1 MNGSIRRRTWCIDP
15 VSVAVA
21 LGCLVLLAG
30 QAKSPHALGA
40 EPPANGPYRQ
50 LAPGVMLS
58 ADPALREAE
67 TVSRHDVVELLA
79 ADPNLDW
86 AKDVPFRRKIWHLE
100 FKFKPMRLIL
110 VDVPH
115 SDGRLQQKLIW
126 YLVYSVTNTGK
137 VMPSI
142 KGAGE
147 DYQLQDSNQPIL
159 FVPEFRLRSHEFGK
173 EYPDRVIPIA
183 IGPIR
188 MREDPKRKFYN
199 SVDMS
204 AEGEEIQ
211 PGQTKWGV
219 ATWESVDP
227 KIDRFSVYVNGL
239 TNAYRWQDPKGA
251 YKVGDPLGKGR
262 QWIRKT
268 LKLNFWRPGD
278 EYYEHE
284 KEFRFGIPGEVD
296 YEWVYR

>member
-1 MNGSIRRRTWCIDP
+1 MNGSIRKRTWCTVP
-15 VSVAVA
+15 VLYGVALACFAVMAVA
-21 LGCLVLLAG
+21 LG
-30 QAKSPHALGA
+30 A
-40 EPPANGPYRQ
+40 ESSANGPYRK

-79 ADPNLDW
+79 VDPDLDW
-86 AKDVPFRRKIWHLE
+86 AKDVAFRRKIWHLD
-100 FKFKPMRLIL
+100 FKFKPMRMIL
-110 VDVPH
+110 VDMPH
-115 SDGRLQQKLIW
+115 ADGRMRQKLIW

-137 VMPSI
+137 GMPSI
-142 KGAGE
+142 KGADNE
-147 DYQLQDSNQPIL
+147 YQLEDLNEPIL
-159 FVPEFRLRSHEFGK
+159 YVPELYLRSHEFGK
-173 EYPDRVIPIA
+173 QYPDRVIPVA
-183 IGPIR
+183 MGPIR

-211 PGQTKWGV
+211 PGQTKWCV
-219 ATWESVDP
+219 ATWENIDP
-227 KIDRFSVYVNGL
+227 RIDRFSVYVSGL
-239 TNAYRWQDPKGA
+239 TNAYRWEDPKGA
-251 YKVGDPLGKGR
+251 YKAGDPLGKGR
-262 QWIRKT
+262 RWVRKT